1 MKLTV
6 EDLSSVKK
14 VLHIEVPEEDVTRE
28 LDDAYKSLKKT
39 AKIKGF
45 RPGKVP
51 RSVLERMFK
60 KDVHGDVSS
69 RLIQSS
75 FVDALKESELN
86 MVGNP
91 NIDPPE
97 LEANGPYQYDA
108 TIEIRPDI
116 GEIDFKGLELK
127 KTLYTVSDAEVDIQ
141 LKMLQKNLT
150 QLEKIEEDRPVQDG
164 DMVLI
169 DYEGFKDGAPFD
181 ETGKTENFSMKIG
194 EGKIA
199 GEMDEQ
205 LIGTAPGEQK
215 TISVTFPDD
224 HGNSNL
230 AGQTVS
236 FEVSL
241 KEIRKEVVPEIND
254 EMAGKVGAYETL
266 EDLKTAIFDNLR
278 EGYVKRT
285 EQELN
290 EQVFENLISKTEFE
304 LPETLVNYELEGII
318 SEAERSF
325 MMRNMKLEDA
335 GLSRE
340 VLSERYRETAER
352 QVRRHLIL
360 GRIVDQENLSVSDD
374 ELAAGYKDIADTYGQ
389 PVEQIRAFYEKE
401 PDKLELFKHTLLEKQ
416 AMKLIIENS
425 NVEEVEPEAVQEDD
439 GGTL

>member
-1 MKLTV
+1 
-6 EDLSSVKK
+6 
-14 VLHIEVPEEDVTRE
+14 
-28 LDDAYKSLKKT
+28 
-39 AKIKGF
+39 
-45 RPGKVP
+45 
-51 RSVLERMFK
+51 
-60 KDVHGDVSS
+60 
-69 RLIQSS
+69 
-75 FVDALKESELN
+75 
-86 MVGNP
+86 
-91 NIDPPE
+91 
-97 LEANGPYQYDA
+97 
-108 TIEIRPDI
+108 
-116 GEIDFKGLELK
+116 
-127 KTLYTVSDAEVDIQ
+127 
-141 LKMLQKNLT
+141 
-150 QLEKIEEDRPVQDG
+150 
-164 DMVLI
+164 
-169 DYEGFKDGAPFD
+169 
-181 ETGKTENFSMKIG
+181 
-194 EGKIA
+194 
-199 GEMDEQ
+199 
-205 LIGTAPGEQK
+205 
-215 TISVTFPDD
+215 
-224 HGNSNL
+224 
-230 AGQTVS
+230 
-236 FEVSL
+236 
-241 KEIRKEVVPEIND
+241 
-254 EMAGKVGAYETL
+254 MAGKVGAYETL

>member
-241 KEIRKEVVPEIND
+241 KEIRKEVVPRS
-254 EMAGKVGAYETL
+254 MTRWPA
-266 EDLKTAIFDNLR
+266 R
-278 EGYVKRT
+278 
-285 EQELN
+285 
-290 EQVFENLISKTEFE
+290 
-304 LPETLVNYELEGII
+304 LVP
-318 SEAERSF
+318 
-325 MMRNMKLEDA
+325 MK
-335 GLSRE
+335 
-340 VLSERYRETAER
+340 
-352 QVRRHLIL
+352 HW
-360 GRIVDQENLSVSDD
+360 RI
-374 ELAAGYKDIADTYGQ
+374 
-389 PVEQIRAFYEKE
+389 
-401 PDKLELFKHTLLEKQ
+401 
-416 AMKLIIENS
+416 
-425 NVEEVEPEAVQEDD
+425 
-439 GGTL
+439 